1 MRKRYVIFADYF
13 QFYLWDREM
22 APEAPTDYSDEDT
35 KRRIKTGAN
44 VVVVQSAR
52 NMKVPVELEVLD
64 AAPSDDLADW
74 DHVAEA
80 SLELPSGKLQLH
92 ECTGGPIDDI
102 DVAPGTYRV
111 RAYYG
116 RLDDLSANGLDG
128 NDHYRIALWRAPLAS
143 IRVLKQHETAA

>member
-1 MRKRYVIFADYF
+1 MRKQYEIFADYF

-22 APEAPTDYSDEDT
+22 AREAPTDYSDEDT
-35 KRRIKTGAN
+35 KRRIKTGPN
-44 VVVVQSAR
+44 VVVVQPVR
-52 NMKVPVELEVLD
+52 NMNVPVELEILD
-64 AAPSDDLADW
+64 AAPLDDFAGW

-92 ECTGGPIDDI
+92 ECTGGPVDDI

-116 RLDDLSANGLDG
+116 RLGDLSLNGLDG
-128 NDHYRIALWRAPLAS
+128 NDHYRIVLWRAPSES
-143 IRVLKQHETAA
+143 IRVLKQHETSA

>member
-1 MRKRYVIFADYF
+1 MRKRYEIFADYF

-22 APEAPTDYSDEDT
+22 TPEAPTDYSDEDT
-35 KRRIKTGAN
+35 KRRIKTGPN
-44 VVVVQSAR
+44 VVVVQPAR
-52 NMKVPVELEVLD
+52 NMNVPVELEVLD
-64 AAPSDDLADW
+64 AAPSYDLADW

-80 SLELPSGKLQLH
+80 SLELPSGKLQIH

-116 RLDDLSANGLDG
+116 RLDDLSPNGLDG

-143 IRVLKQHETAA
+143 ICVLKQHEAAA